1 MALLPIIKYPNKILK
16 RKTVPVH
23 GLTSEIK
30 KLISDMI
37 ETMYANGGVGLASN
51 QVGKNLS
58 IAVCDI
64 SQNKKSPMVFINPV
78 ITEKNGESVE
88 EEGCLSFPNILLE
101 LKRPDSI
108 KVKAL
113 NNKGKPFAIEA
124 EGILSRVIQHEFE
137 HLQGKVFIDNLPV
150 IKRLMVCR
158 EIKQNTKKAR

>member
-1 MALLPIIKYPNKILK
+1 MAMLQIIKYPNKILK
-16 RKTVPVH
+16 TKTVPVH
-23 GLTSEIK
+23 GLTSEVK

-37 ETMYANGGVGLASN
+37 ETMYANGGIGLAAN

-58 IAVCDI
+58 IAVCDV

-78 ITEKNGESVE
+78 ITEKKGKIIE
-88 EEGCLSFPNILLE
+88 EEGCLSFPNIILE
-101 LKRPDSI
+101 LKRASSI

-124 EGILSRVIQHEFE
+124 EEILSRVIQHELE
-137 HLQGKVFIDNLPV
+137 HLQGKAFIDNLPV

-158 EIKQNTKKAR
+158 EINKNRKKEY

>member
-1 MALLPIIKYPNKILK
+1 
-16 RKTVPVH
+16 
-23 GLTSEIK
+23 
-30 KLISDMI
+30 
-37 ETMYANGGVGLASN
+37 
-51 QVGKNLS
+51 
-58 IAVCDI
+58 
-64 SQNKKSPMVFINPV
+64 MVFINPV

-137 HLQGKVFIDNLPV
+137 HLQGNVFIDNLPV